1 MRGAWRGMMRWTA
14 CAIWTSLA
22 LFLVLCAPS
31 KAETCLA
38 IGAPSG
44 AGATDEIMDA
54 VKQAGKRAGLCVR
67 TVRAPRNRLSA
78 LPLDGAVLTEA
89 ATPELD
95 GLVALPTPVV
105 TFEGT
110 LYWLPGH
117 KAPTGHDA
125 QIGVI
130 LGQEW
135 ALRAVAERGSQ
146 PYEVRDNRQL
156 MKMMEAGRLDGM
168 MLPSI
173 SFRHF
178 LPAYPDLKG
187 CHGKAV
193 IPLPVRV
200 LLKPAYRDAADA
212 LDRALAAMKRDGT
225 TEAIFNRYAP

>member
-1 MRGAWRGMMRWTA
+1 M
-14 CAIWTSLA
+14 
-22 LFLVLCAPS
+22 VLCAPAR
-31 KAETCLA
+31 AEICLA

-44 AGATDEIMDA
+44 AGATDEIVDA
-54 VKQAGKRAGLCVR
+54 VRQAGKRAGLCIK

-78 LPLDGAVLTEA
+78 LPLDGQVLTEA
-89 ATPELD
+89 APSEQD
-95 GLVALPTPVV
+95 GLAAIPTPII

-117 KAPTGHDA
+117 PAPTGRDA
-125 QIGVI
+125 RIGVI

-135 ALRAVAERGSQ
+135 ALRAVAGMGSK
-146 PYEVRDNRQL
+146 PFEVRDNRQL
-156 MKMMEAGRLDGM
+156 MKMMAAGRLDGM

-178 LPAYPDLKG
+178 LPAYPELKG
-187 CHGKAV
+187 SSSKTV

-200 LLKPAYRDAADA
+200 LLKPNHQRAADA

-225 TEAIFNRYAP
+225 TQAIFKRYAP